1 MAGGAIA
8 KGVTAAKTA
17 LIANSGTI
25 ARICEYTPTAYQDEV
40 PLIKCRYVSFGS
52 FAESYRKAF
61 CGIWRTDRTAT
72 RRYIRPWY
80 IGV

>member
-40 PLIKCRYVSFGS
+40 H
-52 FAESYRKAF
+52 
-61 CGIWRTDRTAT
+61 
-72 RRYIRPWY
+72 
-80 IGV
+80 